1 MGVQSKSFE
10 IDQLA
15 KGVGYFIML
24 YGGAFQEVW
33 NQIKLLYFNWRQNDI
48 AKTLVETWNLYII
61 LQHHL

>member
-24 YGGAFQEVW
+24 YGGAFQE
-33 NQIKLLYFNWRQNDI
+33 
-48 AKTLVETWNLYII
+48 A
-61 LQHHL
+61 